1 MHRNQSVS
9 THQFS
14 MVPRSDVP
22 RSKFNMQTSHK
33 TTFNAGYLIPIY
45 VDEVLP
51 GDSFNLD
58 MTGFARMAT
67 PVFPLWIISIWIRS
81 FSLFPIV

>member
-1 MHRNQSVS
+1 MPRNQSVS

-51 GDSFNLD
+51 GDSFPSHDRPELYC
-58 MTGFARMAT
+58 F
-67 PVFPLWIISIWIRS
+67 RS
-81 FSLFPIV
+81 YGYADFSHYG